1 MLSPVLA
8 HASRRFLSRTPAPPV
23 SPAGGAHRA
32 CLRAEVPAQPAGA
45 PLVTVIILNR
55 NGAGLLDALFASLK
69 AHEDWPALEIVLVD
83 HASTDDS
90 LAVVERWAA
99 ALPVRV
105 VACRENHSFSYSNNR
120 AAETA
125 RGEFLFFL
133 NNDIVFTGPVIGR
146 MVAAVQ
152 ATGGLVGVRQYENE
166 PPGADG
172 TRPWHHIG
180 VRFFWNPIRRF
191 IVPRNAAP
199 QPGDEAITGGVADL
213 PAVTG
218 SMMLC
223 RRDDYMALGGMHEG
237 YFYGYEDI
245 DLCCLFRYRL
255 GRPVLAL
262 NDISALHG
270 DGRTRKKSG
279 TTKERRAIHRANIRC
294 LDDRWGFVL
303 WRALGP
309 AWLADDG
316 SLRGAP
322 PTAVVVSGPEAGITA
337 RAALAGWRMA
347 GPVPRLGMLDL
358 SGVDVAISADPGFCW
373 RRVWLAEPGLMRLG
387 WAVGTARRWLR
398 RRDLA
403 AWDLVVAEDAATAA
417 ALRAAGAPRV
427 AVVGDD
433 LVAALAAARRDGLRL
448 AVVGPR
454 RAASALA
461 HAAGRLG
468 VTARPTSG
476 GNTLA
481 LDSADVVVSLDG
493 ASSAPAA
500 RPVLAAA
507 GGETPEAVVAAA
519 RAAVERH
526 FVAPQDAPLAYRD
539 PAPAP
544 AGAKC

>member
-1 MLSPVLA
+1 MLSRVPA
-8 HASRRFLSRTPAPPV
+8 HTLRQVFVRRPAPLAAART
-23 SPAGGAHRA
+23 SPPEMHRA
-32 CLRAEVPAQPAGA
+32 ALRADVPATPQGA

-55 NGAGLLDALFASLK
+55 NGAALLNALFASMK
-69 AHEDWPALEIVLVD
+69 THETWPALEIVLVD
-83 HASTDDS
+83 HASVDES
-90 LAVVERWAA
+90 RAVAARWARD
-99 ALPVRV
+99 LPLRV
-105 VACRENHSFSYSNNR
+105 VACTENHSFSYSNNR

-166 PPGADG
+166 PPGPDG

-199 QPGDEAITGGVADL
+199 QPGDEEIAAGVADL

-223 RRDDYMALGGMHEG
+223 RRDDYLAIGGMHEG

-245 DLCCLFRYRL
+245 DLCCLFRHRL

-270 DGRTRKKSG
+270 DGRTRKKAG
-279 TTKERRAIHRANIRC
+279 TSKERRAIHRANIRC

-309 AWLADDG
+309 AWLSDDG
-316 SLRGAP
+316 SLRGKP
-322 PTAVVVSGPEAGITA
+322 PTFAVVAGS
-337 RAALAGWRMA
+337 AAPDLPHWHMTGA
-347 GPVPRLGMLDL
+347 VPRLGPLDL
-358 SGVDVAISADPGFCW
+358 RGIDVAVSASPEVRWG
-373 RRVWLAEPGLMRLG
+373 RVWLAEPTLLRLG
-387 WAVGTARRWLR
+387 WTVGAAARWLR
-398 RRDLA
+398 RHDLA
-403 AWDLVVAEDAATAA
+403 GWDLLVAEDAATAS

-427 AVVGDD
+427 AVRGED
-433 LVAALAAARRDGLRL
+433 LVAALSACRRDGLRL
-448 AVVGPR
+448 AIVGRR
-454 RAASALA
+454 RAAAALA
-461 HAAGRLG
+461 RAVGRLG
-468 VTARPTSG
+468 VTARPVRG
-476 GNTLA
+476 GDLLA
-481 LDSADVVVSLDG
+481 LDSADVVVCLDG
-493 ASSAPAA
+493 AGSAPAA
-500 RPVLAAA
+500 RPVVAVERSIA
-507 GGETPEAVVAAA
+507 PEALVAAA

-526 FVAPQDAPLAYRD
+526 FVAPQDAPLLHRD
-539 PAPAP
+539 PQPMAE
-544 AGAKC
+544 GANS